1 MKSTILTAVVSVLVL
16 FPVSGLADMIVLQ
29 PTPADLY
36 DLDHNRAYSWGL
48 STEQDVSLILVTDVA
63 LSFDNIRNWDGRSNV
78 LYVHLLDYAPDGVTS
93 HYDGHGGGD
102 YFAGQGIELVTYVD
116 LPNTAQD
123 IRYDF
128 SQAQIDT
135 FNEYVQNG
143 ASVAFGFDPDC
154 HFYNDGVSLSIC
166 YEVIQVPEPGM
177 LVLICLGAV
186 GVVPRRGRS

>member
-1 MKSTILTAVVSVLVL
+1 MKTSILATVISLLFL
-16 FPVSGLADMIVLQ
+16 FPVSGLADMLVLE

-36 DLDHNRAYSWGL
+36 DLDHYRAYSWGL
-48 STEQDVSLILVTDVA
+48 SIEEDVSLILVTDVV
-63 LSFDNIRNWDGRSNV
+63 LSFDNIRNWDRQSNV

-93 HYDGHGGGD
+93 HYDGQGGGD
-102 YFAGQGIELVTYVD
+102 HFAGQGIELVTYVD

-123 IRYDF
+123 LQYDF
-128 SQAQIDT
+128 SEAQIDT
-135 FNEYVQNG
+135 FNDYLQDG
-143 ASVAFGFDPDC
+143 SVAFGFDPDC